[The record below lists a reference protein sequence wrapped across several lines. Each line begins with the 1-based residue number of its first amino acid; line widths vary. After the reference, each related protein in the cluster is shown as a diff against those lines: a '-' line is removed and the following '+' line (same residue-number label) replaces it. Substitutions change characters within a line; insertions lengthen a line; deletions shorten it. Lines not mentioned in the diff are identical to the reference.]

1 MCSKARPSWL
11 ASLYG
16 PDSQWASE
24 LRREAVARDDVKTA
38 KTMRHCHDKGTP
50 REGDLLDFR
59 AKGGRLVSGLEEKR
73 TLAEAAKIESKVRQG
88 TQGLHR
94 QRVHGWAWAA

>member
-1 MCSKARPSWL
+1 
-11 ASLYG
+11 
-16 PDSQWASE
+16 
-24 LRREAVARDDVKTA
+24 VARDDVKTA

-59 AKGGRLVSGLEEKR
+59 SKGGRLVSGLEEKR

-88 TQGLHR
+88 TRGLHR
-94 QRVHGWAWAA
+94 QRVYWVAWAA